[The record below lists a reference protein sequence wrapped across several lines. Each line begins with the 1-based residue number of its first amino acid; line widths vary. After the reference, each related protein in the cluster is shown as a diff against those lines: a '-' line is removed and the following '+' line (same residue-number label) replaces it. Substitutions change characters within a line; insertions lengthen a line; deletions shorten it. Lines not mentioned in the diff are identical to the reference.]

1 MTNTTYNIQRQ
12 RQKMHI
18 KAYAVLCLVVLLVMG
33 FFSYQK
39 WQEYSVI
46 KLAANANVA
55 LISELR
61 NEVTEEKIQYE
72 DLKNEADSLNKEIEE
87 KLQYILPP
95 TDDYTELTRQLD
107 TIEEELATVNDP
119 FDVSNLDYQSVQT
132 TEEFSVLPVR
142 MNIRSSAENFQKF
155 LHIVETSG
163 SLDDRLRLFDI
174 SSIRLNFEGSK
185 EDAGPEIISFTV
197 QLNAYFQKQ

>member
-1 MTNTTYNIQRQ
+1 
-12 RQKMHI
+12 MHI
-18 KAYAVLCLVVLLVMG
+18 KAYAILCLVVFLVMG

-46 KLAANANVA
+46 KLATSVNVA

-72 DLKNEADSLNKEIEE
+72 DLKDEADSLNKEIEE

-107 TIEEELATVNDP
+107 TIEEDLASVNDP

-142 MNIRSSAENFQKF
+142 MNIRSSPENFQKF

-163 SLDDRLRLFDI
+163 SLDDELRLFDI
-174 SSIRLNFEGSK
+174 SSIRLNFEVSDD
-185 EDAGPEIISFTV
+185 DAPEIISFTV

>member
-1 MTNTTYNIQRQ
+1 
-12 RQKMHI
+12 MHI
-18 KAYAVLCLVVLLVMG
+18 KAYAILCLVVFLVMG

-72 DLKNEADSLNKEIEE
+72 DLKDEANSLNKEIEE

-107 TIEEELATVNDP
+107 TIEEELASVNDP

-174 SSIRLNFEGSK
+174 SSIRLNFEGSN
-185 EDAGPEIISFTV
+185 DDSGPEIISFTV